1 MDQENTKINLEKV
14 MEKARK
20 LMALSERAGTPEE
33 AANAAEKLQSML
45 LKYDLD
51 LSKIQDL
58 PKDEFTSTEY
68 EMPEANLTMR
78 GWAAN
83 LYAGIAKAN
92 QCEAIILS
100 VGNKQA
106 PKMGVVG
113 RKHHIEVVN
122 YMYQYLFHTLVGLS
136 EDSCKAAGVTGTEK
150 MRYKTAFCYGAAG
163 VIRERLLEAKKKAQ
177 AECTD
182 VNALVVCEEKAVG
195 EFYRKQYPST
205 KKVTRKI
212 MSRNGHT
219 AGKIA
224 GAQVRLRSGVTG
236 NNQRSLG

>member
-1 MDQENTKINLEKV
+1 MDQAAQIDLAKV

-20 LMALSERAGTPEE
+20 LMALAERAGTPEE

-100 VGNKQA
+100 VSTKKA

-136 EDSCKAAGVTGTEK
+136 EDSCKAAGITGTEK

-163 VIRERLLEAKKKAQ
+163 VIRDRLLEAKKKAQ

-182 VNALVVCEEKAVG
+182 VNALVVCEEKAVA
-195 EFYRKQYPST
+195 EFYRKQYPGARIVRR
-205 KKVTRKI
+205 KV
-212 MSRNGHT
+212 MSQEGHS

-224 GAQVRLRSGVTG
+224 GGKIRLNQGLTGSG
-236 NNQRSLG
+236 QKAIR